1 MAIGSGMPSE
11 SGGNNPAV
19 AAALSRMQGRGTGQG
34 APAPGMDQGQGQ
46 GVGFHLAQALEMFIQ
61 GGANPADTQE
71 VKLFFESFVKL
82 AQESESRMGDQA
94 PMGPGPGP
102 GMAAQAAAAAPQ
114 PDAMPPIMPR

>member
-1 MAIGSGMPSE
+1 MPPNAPSQ
-11 SGGNNPAV
+11 SGGNDPAV
-19 AAALSRMQGRGTGQG
+19 AAALSRMQGRGGQT

-46 GVGFHLAQALEMFIQ
+46 GVGFHLAQALQLFIQ

-102 GMAAQAAAAAPQ
+102 GMAAQAAAASPQ